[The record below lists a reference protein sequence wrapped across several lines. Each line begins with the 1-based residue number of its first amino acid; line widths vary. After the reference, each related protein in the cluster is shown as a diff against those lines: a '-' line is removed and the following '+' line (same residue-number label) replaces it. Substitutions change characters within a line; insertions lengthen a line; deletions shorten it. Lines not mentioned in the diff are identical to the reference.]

1 MLEPEGIF
9 VGQMREWIVIEPRV
23 SAAPAGDANPS
34 IDTANAAS
42 NATATNRG
50 KRDVSI
56 SILLLEQRPPIPP
69 APVHTGSPAIHQ
81 PRPMFHLLQRLLRSK
96 GFAHYPELVS

>member
-42 NATATNRG
+42 NATATNRD

-69 APVHTGSPAIHQ
+69 ASVHTGSPRKQPAKGTFRYWNDRRHQ
-81 PRPMFHLLQRLLRSK
+81 K
-96 GFAHYPELVS
+96 VSCITS